1 MTKLNTIKYLIL
13 AAVAYSSLA
22 PGQVIALENDSYE
35 SEMPALLAVEAMRP
49 LAQNAEQSDEQLYE
63 YALVLGSALIGQT
76 NPNINEDK
84 DYPEPKVIK
93 VISVKQGVIVT
104 AYSSTLDQTDSSP
117 FITAKGTHVRD
128 GIVAANFLKFG
139 TKVRL
144 PEIYGDKTFVVEDRM
159 ALKNSHKV
167 DIWMESRELAL
178 QFGVKRLTVE
188 ILE

>member
-1 MTKLNTIKYLIL
+1 MTKLQTIKYLIL
-13 AAVAYSSLA
+13 AAMAYSSVM
-22 PGQVIALENDSYE
+22 PGQVIALENDTYK
-35 SEMPALLAVEAMRP
+35 SERPALLALEWIRP
-49 LAQNAEQSDEQLYE
+49 MALLAEQPEEQLYE
-63 YALVLGSALIGQT
+63 YTLVFGSALIGQT
-76 NPNINEDK
+76 NPNINENK
-84 DYPEPKVIK
+84 DYPESEMV
-93 VISVKQGVIVT
+93 SVKQNVIVT
-104 AYSSTLDQTDSSP
+104 AYSSTPDQTDSSP
-117 FITAKGTHVRD
+117 FITAMGSHVRD

-159 ALKNSHKV
+159 AKRNSHKV

>member
-1 MTKLNTIKYLIL
+1 MTRLNTIKYLAL
-13 AAVAYSSLA
+13 AAVAFSSLA

-63 YALVLGSALIGQT
+63 YALVLGSALISQT

-84 DYPEPKVIK
+84 NYLEPKVAL
-93 VISVKQGVIVT
+93 VKQDVIVT
-104 AYSSTLDQTDSSP
+104 AYSSTPDQTDASP
-117 FITAKGTHVRD
+117 FITAKGSHVRD

-139 TKVRL
+139 TEVKF
-144 PEIYGDKTFVVEDRM
+144 PEIYGDKIFVVEDRM

-167 DIWMESRELAL
+167 DIWMETRTAAL